1 MLNKILVPLDGSP
14 LAETA
19 LSSARE
25 LAQKFQAQI
34 TLLRVLPALV
44 IMPELQGQLSAESEL
59 MLGLEREAKLY
70 LARLAKRLSA
80 ANIPVKTVV
89 LEGNPVAEMILEVA
103 ADEAIDLV
111 VMSTHGYSDSK
122 RWAYGSVAN
131 KVLQQAPCS
140 IYLVRAK
147 DIPDKYGG

>member
-1 MLNKILVPLDGSP
+1 MLNKILVPLDGSR

-19 LSSARE
+19 LPYARE
-25 LAQKFQAQI
+25 LAQKFQAHL

-44 IMPELQGQLSAESEL
+44 IMPEFQGKLSAESEI
-59 MLGLEREAKLY
+59 MLGLERDAKRY
-70 LARLAKRLSA
+70 LARHAEQLRA

-89 LEGNPVAEMILEVA
+89 LEGNPAAEMIIEVA
-103 ADEAIDLV
+103 GDEAIDLV

-131 KVLQQAPCS
+131 KVLQQAPCP

-147 DIPDKYGG
+147 SVLDK

>member
-1 MLNKILVPLDGSP
+1 MLNKILVPLDGSH

-19 LSSARE
+19 LPYAQE
-25 LAQKFQAQI
+25 LAKKFKARL

-44 IMPELQGQLSAESEL
+44 IMPEFQGKLPAESEI
-59 MLGLEREAKLY
+59 MLGLEREAKRY
-70 LARLAKRLSA
+70 LAHLAKQLQA

-89 LEGNPVAEMILEVA
+89 LEGNPVAEMIIEVA
-103 ADEAIDLV
+103 GDEAIDLV

-131 KVLQQAPCS
+131 KVLQQAPCP

-147 DIPDKYGG
+147 DEPS